1 MKFEATQ
8 LHFLS
13 DVFVA
18 AAVDE
23 WLSSLLSYKR
33 LVGAKVTQH

>member
-1 MKFEATQ
+1 MPTFAELSEMEKRVTNFDAAR

-18 AAVDE
+18 AAAV
-23 WLSSLLSYKR
+23 
-33 LVGAKVTQH
+33 VA